1 MRFWHNILCALY
13 KAHKKCGF
21 LPSGICIQEAFGL
34 PLNDHDS
41 WCNCKFYCED
51 LPTGVMGGGARR
63 SKPVTKLVDA
73 TVCKWNVSFQMILSF
88 LNSAL
93 LSFVML
99 QHLAFYF
106 YNFVFFVRFV
116 KLLKNSTKRSTLSP
130 YLFTFVW
137 YVLYDERCLC
147 CPHSILPSWASMLVL
162 FILKMRKWPLRISP
176 FCRLMTV

>member
-1 MRFWHNILCALY
+1 MVFSLVEYAS
-13 KAHKKCGF
+13 KKHSVYLSMTMTVGVTVNF
-21 LPSGICIQEAFGL
+21 TVKIS
-34 PLNDHDS
+34 PLES
-41 WCNCKFYCED
+41 
-51 LPTGVMGGGARR
+51 LGGGARR